1 LKIQGKAME
10 FDADLAVVT
19 LLLLLLV
26 KSKAK
31 KVKLDICEVPLNT
44 VAFFKVLRNGNT
56 QFYLQTSHICFY
68 SPAAK
73 HHRPLAGTHL
83 PSHGG

>member
-1 LKIQGKAME
+1 ME

-56 QFYLQTSHICFY
+56 QFYLQTSHICLY
-68 SPAAK
+68 SPATE
-73 HHRPLAGTHL
+73 HHHFWLVLIL